1 MIDFEKPVIVNR
13 NVKMPRIDGAEDDRM
28 MAETNDP
35 FKKYIICLLHEFG
48 YNYLAWEVLTIELK
62 IIGKKDKYISI
73 PHPASYIR
81 KRTNE
86 SQHLEIE
93 NKGYAFRLV

>member
-13 NVKMPRIDGAEDDRM
+13 NVKMPRIDFREAERM

-35 FKKYIICLLHEFG
+35 FKQYIICRLEESG
-48 YNYLAWEVLTIELK
+48 INYLAWEVISIELK
-62 IIGKKDKYISI
+62 IITKKDEYISF

-86 SQHLEIE
+86 SQHLEIK
-93 NKGYAFRLV
+93 NKGYVIRLV